1 MVFITDG
8 GISPLLQALPS
19 ALTSHHFAQHN
30 DMEVIIDGPL
40 AKAKDGVGFR
50 AFSLGACRKI
60 PASDIRPAL
69 TGHFFTCLTMGN
81 IIVTL
86 DPLINQGACMA
97 SIEIDESTIRYLKE
111 NPEARMAA
119 IDEVYRLIREGDVD
133 VAKITLRMII
143 NLTCGFP
150 AISNE
155 VGRHP
160 KSIMRMLTPD
170 VDPGIKA
177 FMSVVNA
184 TKRQI
189 VNASKGGMNDA
200 Q

>member
-1 MVFITDG
+1 
-8 GISPLLQALPS
+8 
-19 ALTSHHFAQHN
+19 
-30 DMEVIIDGPL
+30 
-40 AKAKDGVGFR
+40 
-50 AFSLGACRKI
+50 
-60 PASDIRPAL
+60 
-69 TGHFFTCLTMGN
+69 
-81 IIVTL
+81 
-86 DPLINQGACMA
+86 MA
-97 SIEIDESTIRYLKE
+97 SIETDESTIRYLKE

-189 VNASKGGMNDA
+189 ANVSTGGMNDA